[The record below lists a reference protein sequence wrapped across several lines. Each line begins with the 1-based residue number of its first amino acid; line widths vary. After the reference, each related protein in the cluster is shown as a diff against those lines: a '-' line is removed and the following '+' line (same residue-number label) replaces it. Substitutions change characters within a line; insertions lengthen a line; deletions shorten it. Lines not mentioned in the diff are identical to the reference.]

1 MHFSIN
7 WSVILINLGNIGSHI
22 GNQWHLKGE
31 IKPLISPTTGEEWGK
46 LHLATDEEI
55 AHAIDYVKKGPVI
68 DLTPHQR
75 SDVLRQIS
83 QTLLEK
89 KEKLAQAITLEMGK
103 PIAEARG
110 EVIYTANY
118 FGWFAEE
125 AKRIY
130 GKTIPSSKEHAKLEV
145 LYEPIGPTAII
156 TPWNFPLAMAA
167 RKIAPAIAA
176 GCPVI
181 VKPSSYTPATFL
193 MMMTICYESEL
204 PPNSLHALVG
214 NTEKIGKALM
224 EASHIRK
231 VSFTGSYEAG
241 LRLYIQ
247 GAHTLKKATMELG
260 GNAPLIIFD
269 DAHLETAIDGAITS
283 KFRMSGQ
290 TCICANRLFVHKKI
304 LPSFLPRFIEK
315 VRALKI
321 GDPFKEDTK
330 LSTTLHPQSLEK
342 AKAHVADAIR
352 KGAKPH
358 LNARHP
364 YEPEILTDVTSA
376 MQIFNEET
384 FGPVAPIIEFEEEE
398 EVINLANQ
406 TQYGLAAYLFTEGLK
421 RSQHLTKALQFGI
434 IGLNDGSPSAVEGSF
449 GGIKDSGFGRE
460 GGPTGIYEY
469 LTEKFISQKL

>member
-1 MHFSIN
+1 MIK
-7 WSVILINLGNIGSHI
+7 LGNIGSYI
-22 GNQWHLKGE
+22 GDLWHLEGE
-31 IKPLISPTTGEEWGK
+31 IVPLISPTTGEQWGK

-55 AHAIDYVKKGPVI
+55 AHAIEYVRKEPI
-68 DLTPHQR
+68 INLPPHKR
-75 SDVLRQIS
+75 SEILRQIR
-83 QTLLEK
+83 QNLLTN
-89 KEKLAQAITLEMGK
+89 KEDLAEAITLEMGK
-103 PIAEARG
+103 PIADARG
-110 EVIYTANY
+110 EVTYAANY

-130 GKTIPSSKEHAKLEV
+130 GREIPSSKENKKLEV
-145 LYEPIGPTAII
+145 RYEPIGPTAII

-176 GCPVI
+176 GCPTI
-181 VKPSSYTPATFL
+181 VKPSSFTPGTFT
-193 MMMTICYESEL
+193 MMINLCFESDL
-204 PPNSLHALVG
+204 PPNSLHALIG
-214 NTEKIGKALM
+214 NTQKIGKALM
-224 EASHIRK
+224 EAPHIRK
-231 VSFTGSYEAG
+231 VSFTGSYEVG
-241 LRLYIQ
+241 RELYIQ

-269 DAHLETAIDGAITS
+269 DANLETAVEGAITS

-304 LPSFLPRFIEK
+304 LPTFLTHFIEK

-321 GDPFKEDTK
+321 GDPLVEETE
-330 LSTTLHPQSLEK
+330 LSTILHPQSLEK
-342 AKAHVADAIR
+342 AKAHVADAVK
-352 KGAKPH
+352 KGAKAH
-358 LNARHP
+358 LNAKHP
-364 YEPEILTDVTSA
+364 YEPEILTGVTPE

-384 FGPVAPIIEFEEEE
+384 FGPVAPIIEFEDED
-398 EVINLANQ
+398 EVIKLANQ
-406 TQYGLAAYLFTEGLK
+406 TQFGLAAYVFTEGLN
-421 RSQHLTKALQFGI
+421 RSQRLTKALQFGI